1 MRKPSLTEIY
11 KIYFLIGIQLLG
23 GGYVILPLLQ
33 KYLVEER
40 KWLTEEELID
50 YFAVSQCIPGIIAG
64 NIAMFSG
71 YKARKSLG
79 ALTAILG
86 LITPAFFTILILA
99 NILINIT
106 DNKIVQNAFWGIRIS
121 VIVLILITVR
131 EMWNKSVNSKFTYS
145 LFFIILILLLILPVS
160 PTIIIII
167 SALTALLYS
176 KTGENKND

>member
-1 MRKPSLTEIY
+1 MQKITLFEIY
-11 KIYFLIGIQLLG
+11 KIFFLIGIQLLG

-71 YKARKSLG
+71 YKARKSFG

-86 LITPAFFTILILA
+86 LITPSFFAIIILA
-99 NILINIT
+99 NILINFT
-106 DNKIVQNAFWGIRIS
+106 DNIYVQKAFWGIRIS
-121 VIVLILITVR
+121 VIVLILITVK
-131 EMWNKSVNSKFTYS
+131 EMWSKSVNSKFTYI
-145 LFFIILILLLILPVS
+145 LFFIILLLLILLPVS
-160 PTIIIII
+160 PAIIIII

-176 KTGENKND
+176 KIGEKKNA